1 MFFIVEQ
8 VRHFPLVMAW
18 DVQKVLHF
26 RSFQNMDTQSVA
38 MSENQKYKHRRR
50 ARGKCVTAFVFRE
63 TQMTTMMKYDYIYLE
78 VAKDA

>member
-38 MSENQKYKHRRR
+38 MSENQKYKHGQR
-50 ARGKCVTAFVFRE
+50 AVESV
-63 TQMTTMMKYDYIYLE
+63 
-78 VAKDA
+78 